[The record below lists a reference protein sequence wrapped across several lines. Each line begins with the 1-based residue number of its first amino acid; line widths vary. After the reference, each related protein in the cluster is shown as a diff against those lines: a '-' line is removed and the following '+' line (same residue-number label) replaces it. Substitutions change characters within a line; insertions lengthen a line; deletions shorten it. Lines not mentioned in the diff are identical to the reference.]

1 METTKK
7 FKGDTMENFNLN
19 ELGIEELEDLIEDA
33 WALKEVRKE
42 DLNELGIEE
51 LEDLIED
58 AWALKEVR
66 KEDLKEAN
74 KEKLKEA
81 NKKLTR
87 KSIFRDFGVLE
98 T

>member
-1 METTKK
+1 
-7 FKGDTMENFNLN
+7 MENFN
-19 ELGIEELEDLIEDA
+19 
-33 WALKEVRKE
+33 
-42 DLNELGIEE
+42 LNELGIEE